1 MRAEM
6 PGPEDV
12 LAFWFDELTANDW
25 FRGGADL
32 DERIAGRFRG
42 LHLSLARSLTPAWRE
57 SPEARLAGIIV
68 LDQFPRN
75 IYRGTPLAF
84 ATDGLA
90 RREARLA
97 LETDADTTL
106 GKDQRCFLYLPFE
119 HSEDMGDQDRS
130 VALFTALADANY
142 LDYAERHRDV
152 IRRFGRFPHRNAIL
166 GRDCTAEEL
175 DYLAT
180 PGAGF

>member
-1 MRAEM
+1 MSQQEL
-6 PGPEDV
+6 GPEDV
-12 LAFWFDELTANDW
+12 LAFWFGELTPEDW

-32 DERIAGRFRG
+32 DGKIARRFRE
-42 LHLSLARSLTPAWRE
+42 LHLSLAAGIGPAWRE
-57 SPEARLAGIIV
+57 TPQARLACIV
-68 LDQFPRN
+68 ALDQFPRN

-97 LETDADTTL
+97 LEAGAERQL
-106 GKDQRCFLYLPFE
+106 GKDHCCFLYLPFE
-119 HSEDMGDQDRS
+119 HSEDLADQDLS
-130 VALFTALADANY
+130 VALFEALDDANY
-142 LDYAERHRDV
+142 HDYAVRHRDV

-166 GRDCTAEEL
+166 GRDSTAEEKA
-175 DYLAT
+175 YLQT